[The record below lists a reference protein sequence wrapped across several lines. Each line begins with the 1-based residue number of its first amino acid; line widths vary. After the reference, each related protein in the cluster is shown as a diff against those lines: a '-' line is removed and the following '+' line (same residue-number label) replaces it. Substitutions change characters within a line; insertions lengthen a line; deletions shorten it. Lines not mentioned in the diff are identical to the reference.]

1 MSCKTNNMEPHH
13 ELPTDATSPA
23 SARKTANIP
32 GRAPIWFKIGIGIA
46 VLLALAML
54 ALALA
59 GGNHGPGRHS
69 DPPAEACNH
78 AACQRG
84 SA

>member
-1 MSCKTNNMEPHH
+1 MEPHH
-13 ELPTDATSPA
+13 ELPPDATSPA
-23 SARKTANIP
+23 SARRTSDTS
-32 GRAPIWFKIGIGIA
+32 GRAPIWFKIGIGVA

-69 DPPAEACNH
+69 DPPAEACTP
-78 AACQRG
+78 AGCQRG
-84 SA
+84 NA